1 MFDLIKESLVPRGIC
16 RRPYSDRHV
25 RKAAERIAREVCKPV
40 GDVLEVY
47 NNACDT
53 AENIEDTLSGKYR
66 PVPFFED
73 WYDTNF
79 SKGDHIVVQRLSY
92 AHHGIFKDREHV
104 YENSTN
110 GVRVITLK
118 QFADGDVPMLYA
130 EDTIYTQ
137 DEIIRRAE
145 SRLGES
151 DYNLFI
157 NNCQNFAT
165 WCRLGD

>member
-66 PVPFFED
+66 TVPFF
-73 WYDTNF
+73 
-79 SKGDHIVVQRLSY
+79 
-92 AHHGIFKDREHV
+92 
-104 YENSTN
+104 
-110 GVRVITLK
+110 
-118 QFADGDVPMLYA
+118 
-130 EDTIYTQ
+130 
-137 DEIIRRAE
+137 
-145 SRLGES
+145 
-151 DYNLFI
+151 
-157 NNCQNFAT
+157 
-165 WCRLGD
+165 